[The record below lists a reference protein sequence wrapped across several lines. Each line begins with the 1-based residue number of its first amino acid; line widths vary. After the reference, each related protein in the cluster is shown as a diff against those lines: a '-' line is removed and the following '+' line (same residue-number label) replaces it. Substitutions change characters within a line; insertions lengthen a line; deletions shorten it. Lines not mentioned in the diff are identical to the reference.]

1 MPQLPRVEHVAD
13 LGARARHDHVAL
25 RATETRVE
33 RRQHVEAAQR
43 LAEAVDE
50 TVEERASAS

>member
-1 MPQLPRVEHVAD
+1 M
-13 LGARARHDHVAL
+13 
-25 RATETRVE
+25 RVE

-50 TVEERASAS
+50 IVEELARAS